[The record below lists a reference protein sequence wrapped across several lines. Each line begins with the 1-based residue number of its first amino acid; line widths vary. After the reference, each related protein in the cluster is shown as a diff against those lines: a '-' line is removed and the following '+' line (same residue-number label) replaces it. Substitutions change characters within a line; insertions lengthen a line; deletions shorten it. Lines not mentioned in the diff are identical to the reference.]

1 MTPTRSGAACAAP
14 YHLQRSFCIY
24 HCHLRID
31 CCGGIIGRGVRVHV
45 NVCTQE
51 TGVTIASHVLEHDMT
66 LIHGKKAADDDD
78 DDDESVVSR
87 GEPQVQVDHD
97 DKEAAAAAARQQV
110 KCHRCEVGGKTEY
123 CAINAPR
130 WQVGTRIS
138 FESHFYTKN
147 DHHFIKTGSGQT

>member
-1 MTPTRSGAACAAP
+1 
-14 YHLQRSFCIY
+14 
-24 HCHLRID
+24 
-31 CCGGIIGRGVRVHV
+31 
-45 NVCTQE
+45 
-51 TGVTIASHVLEHDMT
+51 MT
-66 LIHGKKAADDDD
+66 LIHGKKATAADDDDD

-147 DHHFIKTGSGQT
+147 DHFIKTGSGQT